1 MKQTFLMLLVVSL
14 SMLACGKKTVTG
26 AADEASSDQRYASF
40 TLDSLNF
47 DERMRV
53 ASDTMSEGMKI
64 YRYFEF
70 PIKAKEGVALEA
82 LQKTFSQIYLGDSIF
97 SGTPSEAFAKDK
109 EAITKEALELGES
122 WVEMI
127 KEFGEPSI
135 SFSYYEDSRRLD
147 VEAEYENLISL
158 SSWGYGY
165 QGGAHGYGANTY
177 YTVDLRDGKVI
188 NDTILFGK
196 NDLKEIEELVR
207 AEVKRRVALDGS
219 SEDYLSLL
227 VEVDEVNPNNNFFF
241 TAEGMV
247 YLYNQYEIAP
257 YAAGQIE
264 ICLPYEKVL
273 PLVSD
278 AYRKEI
284 EAVQKSFL

>member
-1 MKQTFLMLLVVSL
+1 M
-14 SMLACGKKTVTG
+14 
-26 AADEASSDQRYASF
+26 
-40 TLDSLNF
+40 
-47 DERMRV
+47 
-53 ASDTMSEGMKI
+53 
-64 YRYFEF
+64 
-70 PIKAKEGVALEA
+70 
-82 LQKTFSQIYLGDSIF
+82 
-97 SGTPSEAFAKDK
+97 
-109 EAITKEALELGES
+109 
-122 WVEMI
+122 
-127 KEFGEPSI
+127 
-135 SFSYYEDSRRLD
+135 
-147 VEAEYENLISL
+147 
-158 SSWGYGY
+158 
-165 QGGAHGYGANTY
+165 
-177 YTVDLRDGKVI
+177 
-188 NDTILFGK
+188 
-196 NDLKEIEELVR
+196 KEIEELVR